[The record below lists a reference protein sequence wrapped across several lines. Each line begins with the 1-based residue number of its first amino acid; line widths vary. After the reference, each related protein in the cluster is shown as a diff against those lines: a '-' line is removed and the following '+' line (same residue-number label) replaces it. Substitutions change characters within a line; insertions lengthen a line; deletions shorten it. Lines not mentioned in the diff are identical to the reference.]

1 MVIDVP
7 EVSASIIVFPPPMQ
21 DDVCGDAAIETRIAL
36 AFFAA
41 GAKRAANL
49 SAAVEDWPAA
59 KDVFIFGASP
69 VPPRLAI
76 PVSDMLAFDM
86 ERKVFTAAVADF
98 APWVGVLIVVFPG
111 VLLLLLPPPPLPQ
124 EAKNTASP
132 RTSTVA
138 AKTALILLCMEP
150 SLCLLI

>member
-7 EVSASIIVFPPPMQ
+7 EASASIIVFPPPMQ
-21 DDVCGDAAIETRIAL
+21 DDVCGDAAVEDRIAL

-49 SAAVEDWPAA
+49 APAVDDLPAA
-59 KDVFIFGASP
+59 KDMFIFGASP

-86 ERKVFTAAVADF
+86 ERNVLTAAVADC
-98 APWVGVLIVVFPG
+98 AP
-111 VLLLLLPPPPLPQ
+111 
-124 EAKNTASP
+124 
-132 RTSTVA
+132 
-138 AKTALILLCMEP
+138 
-150 SLCLLI
+150 